1 MSVLATGCLDSKL
14 GFLPLHTNI
23 LEAKYKKYK
32 YELIT
37 YNFFLMR
44 NRAYF
49 FSIEYV
55 YLPLR
60 GERSRKLNRLLS
72 YWRLLQN
79 VALHL
84 HKVEGF

>member
-23 LEAKYKKYK
+23 LKAKYYKYK
-32 YELIT
+32 YELST
-37 YNFFLMR
+37 YKFFYEKQSLL
-44 NRAYF
+44 